1 MNIRLHGHFTETIP
15 KQTGY
20 GVTYHF
26 KLTDFLS
33 GQVSWDYY
41 RVNAL
46 VVKFIPRTSPSHPGE
61 DNGRALCACAVDLD
75 DDTKPTS
82 ITDLANYQ
90 NCKIFRSDQIFSI
103 KWRPAILLDVD
114 KGDYKSPLAAGIKKK
129 QWLNSSYK
137 EIMHRG
143 LKVWLANNSL
153 NHETD
158 WDILVTAYVSFKQ
171 PLIRQSFTTGTDT
184 SGFALGPV
192 ASLPALKDSLPWEH
206 VANGLPRDS
215 NGDSAPATDE
225 WGIDEGTVNGD
236 CRMSDTYWEERRNNG
251 VPDSLF

>member
-75 DDTKPTS
+75 DDNYCTKDGKVYLRIGEPST
-82 ITDLANYQ
+82 
-90 NCKIFRSDQIFSI
+90 
-103 KWRPAILLDVD
+103 
-114 KGDYKSPLAAGIKKK
+114 AA
-129 QWLNSSYK
+129 S
-137 EIMHRG
+137 
-143 LKVWLANNSL
+143 
-153 NHETD
+153 
-158 WDILVTAYVSFKQ
+158 
-171 PLIRQSFTTGTDT
+171 
-184 SGFALGPV
+184 
-192 ASLPALKDSLPWEH
+192 
-206 VANGLPRDS
+206 
-215 NGDSAPATDE
+215 
-225 WGIDEGTVNGD
+225 
-236 CRMSDTYWEERRNNG
+236 C
-251 VPDSLF
+251 